1 MEKEIET
8 FIAYVRSM
16 RKAQVCYF
24 KTHDYNALVESK
36 FFEGKVDKFIK
47 DHDEKKAYNNQSSL
61 FEDKLPF

>member
-1 MEKEIET
+1 MEEELTT
-8 FIAYVRSM
+8 FVNMVRKM
-16 RKAQVCYF
+16 RKAQKVYF
-24 KTHDYNALVESK
+24 KTRDYNAMVESK